1 MKPSAT
7 RVSSRLAMDRAAA
20 PSECAGNSATAPARS
35 RQPGVT
41 RRRALVV
48 EADPG
53 TQKDFRDV
61 LNRCGMAADI
71 VDNGVAAVAM
81 ARRKRP
87 DLIIMDLQL
96 RDSPGLEVIQW
107 LRSDPALRSTPVIV
121 LTTNAHDV
129 SRSKSWTVEAVLLKP
144 VSSDAMERAIRSSVD
159 PGNVRGDAI
168 NPALTTGG
176 QEGGGLR

>member
-1 MKPSAT
+1 
-7 RVSSRLAMDRAAA
+7 MDRAAA
-20 PSECAGNSATAPARS
+20 PSESAGNSATGPARS
-35 RQPGVT
+35 RQTRAT

-71 VDNGVAAVAM
+71 VDNGVAAVAR

-96 RDSPGLEVIQW
+96 RDSAGLEVIQW

-129 SRSKSWTVEAVLLKP
+129 SRSKSWSVDAVVVKP
-144 VSSDAMERAIRSSVD
+144 VSSEAMESAIRSVID
-159 PGNVRGDAI
+159 PDGVSEETGDRCDPWPPAI
-168 NPALTTGG
+168 KKRK
-176 QEGGGLR
+176 GGLR

>member
-7 RVSSRLAMDRAAA
+7 RLGPRLAVDRDAA
-20 PSECAGNSATAPARS
+20 PSESTGNSVAAPAQAR
-35 RQPGVT
+35 RPGEA

-53 TQKDFRDV
+53 TRKAFQGV
-61 LNRCGMAADI
+61 LNRCGMVADI

-87 DLIIMDLQL
+87 DVIIMDLQL
-96 RDSPGLEVIQW
+96 RDSAGLEVIQW
-107 LRSDPALRSTPVIV
+107 LRSNPALRSTPVIV

-129 SRSKSWTVEAVLLKP
+129 SRSKSWTVDAVLLKP
-144 VSSDAMERAIRSSVD
+144 VSFETMESAIRSAIDPESV
-159 PGNVRGDAI
+159 
-168 NPALTTGG
+168 
-176 QEGGGLR
+176 